1 MCCRDFYSTTFMN
14 DCFKNI
20 RKKFGFGCM
29 RFPKLDGKK
38 DIVQIQKMIA
48 CTKYRYFIDICPR
61 KILIS
66 N

>member
-1 MCCRDFYSTTFMN
+1 MN